1 MGSGPLKISKPRF
14 KPSPPPPLQGRIRPR
29 KKQECWT
36 FSVETLHLQ
45 FLTVL
50 NLRLVSSQTQE
61 NAGSKYVEHPWMQ
74 PFLRPCT
81 GVYVTSRADPPLPSS
96 RFEVCP
102 EAGGKTIVRA
112 KFRAFY
118 RSRILPRDS
127 LETRS
132 RARLERKGK
141 KRKGK
146 KERRGLVRGGCKGR
160 GGVCIYV
167 SNATRLSKIR
177 FLSNFFSPSPII
189 PDSIFLGRNDL
200 RHGPSP
206 SSGSEE
212 GLEDWSGR
220 KGKEAGWT
228 STSEIFIITHAS
240 SGEEGGFLGNVF
252 EADCFFL
259 MDASNR
265 FLGNRDNGG
274 LFLFLDLKCFML
286 WIFIWVACIWNTS
299 RSRNN

>member
-1 MGSGPLKISKPRF
+1 MQVQSTSSIRECNPSFVRAPVYTWLHARIL
-14 KPSPPPPLQGRIRPR
+14 PSPPRGSRFAPKRAEKRLFERSFELFIALEFCRGTASRHGRER
-29 KKQECWT
+29 
-36 FSVETLHLQ
+36 
-45 FLTVL
+45 
-50 NLRLVSSQTQE
+50 
-61 NAGSKYVEHPWMQ
+61 GSK
-74 PFLRPCT
+74 
-81 GVYVTSRADPPLPSS
+81 
-96 RFEVCP
+96 
-102 EAGGKTIVRA
+102 GK
-112 KFRAFY
+112 
-118 RSRILPRDS
+118 
-127 LETRS
+127 
-132 RARLERKGK
+132 ERKGK
-141 KRKGK
+141 GRK
-146 KERRGLVRGGCKGR
+146 KERGWFEEDAKEGEACV
-160 GGVCIYV
+160 YTFQ
-167 SNATRLSKIR
+167 TRLVYQR
-177 FLSNFFSPSPII
+177 FGFFPTFFPSPII

>member
-1 MGSGPLKISKPRF
+1 
-14 KPSPPPPLQGRIRPR
+14 
-29 KKQECWT
+29 
-36 FSVETLHLQ
+36 
-45 FLTVL
+45 
-50 NLRLVSSQTQE
+50 
-61 NAGSKYVEHPWMQ
+61 MQ

-177 FLSNFFSPSPII
+177 FLSNFFSPSII

-265 FLGNRDNGG
+265 FLGNRDNCFFFWIWNV
-274 LFLFLDLKCFML
+274 LCCEFLFEWHVFGIRVDRE
-286 WIFIWVACIWNTS
+286 II
-299 RSRNN
+299 RD